1 MAVGSLCSAV
11 NTIKL
16 LLMTMVLSCL
26 AHAKSPF
33 ICGFSLSYSD
43 QICGEDQVLD
53 VMQVVLL
60 PHGAFTNKSAKN
72 VLVK

>member
-1 MAVGSLCSAV
+1 MAMGSLCSAV
-11 NTIKL
+11 NTFKL
-16 LLMTMVLSCL
+16 LLMTMVLSSL

-43 QICGEDQVLD
+43 QICGEDRVLD
-53 VMQVVLL
+53 VMQVLL
-60 PHGAFTNKSAKN
+60 PHGAFTNKSAKD